1 MRTVV
6 GVAKVVGT
14 GELPGLERFCQKHCE
29 YATPQVSVIY
39 G

>member
-14 GELPGLERFCQKHCE
+14 GESPGLEDFCEKDCE
-29 YATPQVSVIY
+29 YATPRFLPIR